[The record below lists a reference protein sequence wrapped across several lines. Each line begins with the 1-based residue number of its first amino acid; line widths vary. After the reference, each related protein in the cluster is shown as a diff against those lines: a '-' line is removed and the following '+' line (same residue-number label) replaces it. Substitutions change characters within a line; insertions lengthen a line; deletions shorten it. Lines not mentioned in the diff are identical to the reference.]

1 MKARDVM
8 VFPVI
13 TVTPS
18 SSVKE
23 VAQLFLERRISAVP
37 VVDDKDKLV
46 GIVSEGDLMHRT
58 EARTERRRSWWLLAL
73 TEDQT
78 LASEYVRSH
87 ARRVAD
93 IMTRD
98 VITASPDTRL
108 HELATLLECNA
119 IKRVP
124 IVEGGRL
131 VGIVSRAN
139 LIQAVASDRKE
150 IDSSLSD
157 VAVRDKLLA
166 HLKAQR
172 WAHTNRLNITV
183 TDGVVDL
190 WGVTTS
196 DAEKNAIRVAAES
209 APGVSAV
216 NDHVITQKAQGWM

>member
-23 VAQLFLERRISAVP
+23 VAQLFLERRISGVP
-37 VVDDKDKLV
+37 VVD
-46 GIVSEGDLMHRT
+46 E
-58 EARTERRRSWWLLAL
+58 
-73 TEDQT
+73 T

-93 IMTRD
+93 IVTRD

-172 WAHTNRLNITV
+172 WAHTDRLNITF
-183 TDGVVDL
+183 
-190 WGVTTS
+190 S
-196 DAEKNAIRVAAES
+196 R
-209 APGVSAV
+209 
-216 NDHVITQKAQGWM
+216 